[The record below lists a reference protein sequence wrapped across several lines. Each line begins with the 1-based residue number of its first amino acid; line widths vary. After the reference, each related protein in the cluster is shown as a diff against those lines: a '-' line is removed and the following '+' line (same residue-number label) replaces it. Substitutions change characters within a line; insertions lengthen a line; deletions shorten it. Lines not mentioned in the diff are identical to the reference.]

1 MKKNF
6 FKEYEKENTIK
17 DFNET
22 FEGVSFNEL
31 PERKDYNHAA
41 KIRKIKLG
49 IGYSFL
55 SAFVA
60 TFLVIGVPF
69 AAFIISGI
77 QIENRVTSTKKTFSK
92 ADMEI
97 VTSNTFKKL
106 NSITYPNESRK
117 PVKVSDE
124 FIKST
129 NEFTKT
135 IYTLSNDKENL
146 NYAPYSLYSNLDLL
160 SVIVNDSFQD
170 EFNELLGM
178 TKEARKSDVIDTFL
192 NNFKMGDEQGI
203 YLFNGL
209 FIDNDLKIKNE
220 RLNELTK
227 RYVETFE
234 MDFKNKSDIDK
245 MLLWINNHH
254 EGEDV
259 KIEDLKPDDPNFIPK
274 FLAASSFYFNY
285 KRYNKFSDSDTYED
299 EFYLLDGSIKK
310 HEYMKHSYFG
320 DIYRYNNYDS
330 IYDYYN
336 DGYSI
341 QYIAP
346 HDTATSIYEVTKDI
360 NFLEEDETKKE
371 YCPIEINVP
380 KFTKKSSIDFS
391 EILSKS
397 SIKDIYV
404 SSGKSIDAFKE
415 SFDTTFELPLQLSYT
430 KQQNE
435 ITFSEDGTE
444 IKTITW
450 SLGGASTAPFPD
462 GEGYIV
468 NLNSPFIYIIRDV
481 NNIPLYFGAMNE

>member
-6 FKEYEKENTIK
+6 FKEYEKENAIK
-17 DFNET
+17 EFNET
-22 FEGVSFNEL
+22 FKDVNFNEL
-31 PERKDYNHAA
+31 PERKDYNYAA
-41 KIRKIKLG
+41 KIRKIKLSV
-49 IGYSFL
+49 GYSFL
-55 SAFVA
+55 SVVLA

-77 QIENRVTSTKKTFSK
+77 RIENRVTSIKKTFSK

-97 VTSNTFKKL
+97 ATSNTFKNL
-106 NSITYPNESRK
+106 NSITYPNENRK

-129 NEFTKT
+129 NEFAKT
-135 IYTLSNDKENL
+135 IYILSNNKENL
-146 NYAPYSLYSNLDLL
+146 NYAPYSLYSNLDFL
-160 SVIVNDSFQD
+160 SVIANESLQD
-170 EFNELLGM
+170 EFNEFLGM
-178 TKEARKSDVIDTFL
+178 TKESRKSDVIDTFI

-209 FIDNDLKIKNE
+209 FIDNDLKIKNN
-220 RLNELTK
+220 RLKELTK

-234 MDFKNKSDIDK
+234 MDFKKKSDVDK
-245 MLLWINNHH
+245 MLLRINNHH

-259 KIEDLKPDDPNFIPK
+259 KIEDLKLNDQNFIPK
-274 FLAASSFYFNY
+274 FLATSSFYFNY

-299 EFYLLDGSIKK
+299 EFYLLDGSVKK

-320 DIYRYNNYDS
+320 DIYRYDNYDS
-330 IYDYYN
+330 VYDYYS

-346 HDTATSIYEVTKDI
+346 HDITTSIYEVTKDI

-371 YCPIEINVP
+371 YCPIEISVP

-397 SIKDIYV
+397 SIKDVYINLN
-404 SSGKSIDAFKE
+404 KPIDAFKE
-415 SFDTTFELPLQLSYT
+415 SFDTTFDLPLQLYYT

-435 ITFSEDGTE
+435 IAFSEDGTE
-444 IKTITW
+444 IKTITL
-450 SLGGASTAPFPD
+450 SLGGSATAPFPD

-468 NLNSPFIYIIRDV
+468 NLNSPFIYIIRDA
-481 NNIPLYFGAMNE
+481 NNIPLYFGSLNE